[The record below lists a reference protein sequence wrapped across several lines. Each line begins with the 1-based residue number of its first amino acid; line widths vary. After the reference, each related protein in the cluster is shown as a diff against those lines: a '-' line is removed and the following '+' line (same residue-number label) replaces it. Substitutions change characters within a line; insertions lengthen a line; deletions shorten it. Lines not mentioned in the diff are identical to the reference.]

1 MAGSG
6 DSPPAQRN
14 HSMLYRMPLFA
25 RYDRKKGRINPM
37 KKLVFALAL
46 LIAAAAGAGSG
57 RLSAFCCPEEPPPL
71 CPPACDQR

>member
-1 MAGSG
+1 
-6 DSPPAQRN
+6 
-14 HSMLYRMPLFA
+14 
-25 RYDRKKGRINPM
+25 M